1 LTVKNNEYYFELFES
16 VNSYNGTLKYYE
28 AYTEIGA
35 IQTDKLLDILY
46 SWFDCLNNSLSIDH
60 KMIDLVGGIFRE
72 VEGFDR
78 LLLHDFLVKE
88 SNEVTLS
95 LLSAFLEG
103 YWSATHTVDKEAVSQ
118 LEKLF
123 NNLDS
128 TSPGKKKILFLK
140 LILIIILSKYL
151 CFYMMLRLEN
161 FIIFLITQK
170 TRRHRNLKI

>member
-128 TSPGKKKILFLK
+128 TSPGFSPV
-140 LILIIILSKYL
+140 LSAL
-151 CFYMMLRLEN
+151 CLGKRKFYS
-161 FIIFLITQK
+161 
-170 TRRHRNLKI
+170 